1 MLILSGVAN
10 RIPTESHKPWIH
22 VREKLIARI
31 WMGLATFSQKQHRA
45 APRDRR
51 QCSLN
56 NAVGA

>member
-31 WMGLATFSQKQHRA
+31 WMGLATFSAVQARA
-45 APRDRR
+45 ALAERPK
-51 QCSLN
+51 CSLD